1 MGILER
7 IEEKLDQL
15 LAGGGAAPAAAAAKP
30 ATETAAQKKAR
41 EKAAAEAAKP
51 SFTAEQLRDK
61 YIEVQGKH
69 GDVFTKGLIADQGH
83 DKLAK
88 LIADSDNWQKYWD
101 AAEAALETDADEGDE
116 SGL

>member
-7 IEEKLDQL
+7 IEEKLDLL
-15 LAGGGAAPAAAAAKP
+15 LAGGSAPAAAAP
-30 ATETAAQKKAR
+30 ATETAAQKKKR
-41 EKAAAEAAKP
+41 EAAEAAAAKP
-51 SFTAEQLRDK
+51 TFTAEQLRDK

-69 GDVFTKGLIADQGH
+69 GDVFAKTLIAEQGH

-101 AAEAALETDADEGDE
+101 AAEAALEQDAEGDE

>member
-15 LAGGGAAPAAAAAKP
+15 LAGGGAPAAAAP

-41 EKAAAEAAKP
+41 EKAAAAAAKP
-51 SFTAEQLRDK
+51 TFTAEQLRDK

-69 GDVFTKGLIADQGH
+69 GDVFTKGLIAEQGH

-101 AAEAALETDADEGDE
+101 AAEAALESEAEEGDDG
-116 SGL
+116 GL

>member
-1 MGILER
+1 MGILEEIQASLAR
-7 IEEKLDQL
+7 IEAKLE
-15 LAGGGAAPAAAAAKP
+15 GGAAAAPA

-41 EKAAAEAAKP
+41 EKAAAAAAKP
-51 SFTAEQLRDK
+51 AFTAEQLRDK

-69 GDVFTKGLIADQGH
+69 GDVFTKGLIAEQGH

-101 AAEAALETDADEGDE
+101 AAETALEADADDGDDG
-116 SGL
+116 GL